1 MAKKYIAGTDEAD
14 VLAGGAAN
22 EFIEAFD
29 GDDVVVA
36 GDGNDTVFGGAG
48 NDVLAG
54 EDGDDVLVG
63 DTGNDVMLGGD
74 GNDRMIWN
82 NGDGSDIMEGGKGY
96 DTAEANGSDTAGD
109 HFVIETAGDRVN
121 FERVNFG
128 PFSLNIG
135 STERMVVNG
144 LGGDDIVDA
153 SGLEAGSIKLKAY
166 GGEGNDT
173 LIGGAGD
180 DYLDGGDGDDHLEG
194 EKGNDIMKGGAGNDV
209 MEWDNG
215 DGSDIMDGGE
225 GFDIVEVEGAEE
237 DGDTFAITNDG
248 QDVTFARTNLGQFTL
263 DISNSERLNV
273 DGLGGNDHIDASALE
288 AGVLEFVAHGGDGND
303 TLIGSQGDDYL
314 YGDYGNDV
322 LVGGKGNDVM
332 KGGAGKDTMIWN
344 NGDGSDVMN
353 GGKGYDTAVA
363 NGSDTGGDEFVITGG
378 EGHVDFQRVNFGPFS
393 LDISNTERMVVNGLG
408 GDDIVNASELEAG
421 TVKLKVYGGEGNDT
435 ITGSQ
440 GDDFLHGG
448 NGDDLLIGGPGA
460 DVMKGGAGKDTMVW
474 NNGDGSDV
482 MDGGTG
488 YDTAVANGSD
498 TGGDEFVITG
508 GDGHVDF
515 QRVNFGPFS
524 LDISNTERM
533 VVNGLGG
540 DDIVNASELEA
551 GTVKLKVYGGEGN
564 DTITGSQGD
573 DLIDGGA
580 GNDVMTG
587 GDGADTFV
595 FALGEDRITDFEDGY
610 DVIRIA
616 VDGGYAGYGDIEDL
630 ASQHG
635 DDVVIDFGGGNS
647 LTLEN
652 TSLHDIDQS
661 DFVF

>member
-36 GDGNDTVFGGAG
+36 GDGNDTVFGGGG

-54 EDGDDVLVG
+54 ADGDDVLVG

-166 GGEGNDT
+166 GG
-173 LIGGAGD
+173 A
-180 DYLDGGDGDDHLEG
+180 
-194 EKGNDIMKGGAGNDV
+194 
-209 MEWDNG
+209 
-215 DGSDIMDGGE
+215 
-225 GFDIVEVEGAEE
+225 
-237 DGDTFAITNDG
+237 
-248 QDVTFARTNLGQFTL
+248 
-263 DISNSERLNV
+263 
-273 DGLGGNDHIDASALE
+273 
-288 AGVLEFVAHGGDGND
+288 GND

-393 LDISNTERMVVNGLG
+393 LDISNTERMVVNGQG
-408 GDDIVNASELEAG
+408 GDDIVDASG
-421 TVKLKVYGGEGNDT
+421 
-435 ITGSQ
+435 
-440 GDDFLHGG
+440 
-448 NGDDLLIGGPGA
+448 
-460 DVMKGGAGKDTMVW
+460 
-474 NNGDGSDV
+474 
-482 MDGGTG
+482 
-488 YDTAVANGSD
+488 
-498 TGGDEFVITG
+498 
-508 GDGHVDF
+508 
-515 QRVNFGPFS
+515 
-524 LDISNTERM
+524 
-533 VVNGLGG
+533 
-540 DDIVNASELEA
+540 LEA

-616 VDGGYAGYGDIEDL
+616 VDGGYAGYADIEDL